1 MRAYTRENELC
12 MWESYINTMVKG
24 GGETQEEADKY
35 TDMKVTYLLEDISEP
50 SALWPG
56 MQDEKDYYEQY
67 DNDKLGFLWW

>member
-1 MRAYTRENELC
+1 MRAYTKGNELC

-50 SALWPG
+50 SALWAG
-56 MQDEKDYYEQY
+56 M
-67 DNDKLGFLWW
+67 